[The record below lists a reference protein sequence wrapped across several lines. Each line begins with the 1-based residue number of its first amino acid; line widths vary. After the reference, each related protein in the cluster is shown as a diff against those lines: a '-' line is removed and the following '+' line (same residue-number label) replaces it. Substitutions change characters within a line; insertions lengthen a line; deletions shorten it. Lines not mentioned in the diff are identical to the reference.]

1 MKYQESG
8 EHVPAGRPWG
18 QGRANISQNQVFSE
32 SRSAISYRL
41 CKTNYVVYESQNCL
55 VVTLY
60 VCLCMIKFVL
70 VCKFLHLAVQI
81 DYILHDII
89 KMVKICYLCK
99 KGEIVHDKKMSGLFC
114 TGCGECFELGAF
126 TDEVQFREDER
137 GRYTAIGTTYN
148 VEKGF
153 VNR

>member
-1 MKYQESG
+1 
-8 EHVPAGRPWG
+8 
-18 QGRANISQNQVFSE
+18 
-32 SRSAISYRL
+32 
-41 CKTNYVVYESQNCL
+41 
-55 VVTLY
+55 
-60 VCLCMIKFVL
+60 MIKFVL